1 MTDIQTLTIRTAGRC
16 GITDEAAEAAL
27 EAYAR
32 QLEALEDREIDRD
45 NINDEDADFLME
57 AVAQAQRAG
66 DLGQQ
71 ELRLIE
77 ETLPEVE
84 RAQAVLADAE
94 AHRNSAIKAA
104 LSAGAR
110 VKDVAAAA
118 GLSRQR
124 VEQIRGM

>member
-1 MTDIQTLTIRTAGRC
+1 MG
-16 GITDEAAEAAL
+16 
-27 EAYAR
+27 R
-32 QLEALEDREIDRD
+32 QLETLEDRHIDRD
-45 NINDEDADFLME
+45 NINDEDADFLAE
-57 AVAQAQRAG
+57 SVAQAQRAG

-77 ETLPEVE
+77 EALPEVE

-94 AHRNSAIKAA
+94 AHRNAAIKAA
-104 LSAGAR
+104 LNAGAR

>member
-1 MTDIQTLTIRTAGRC
+1 MADIQTLAIRTAGRC
-16 GITDEAAEAAL
+16 GITDEAAEGAL
-27 EAYAR
+27 DAYAR
-32 QLEALEDREIDRD
+32 QLEALEARQIDRD

-57 AVAQAQRAG
+57 AVARAQRVG

-77 ETLPEVE
+77 EALPEVE
-84 RAQAVLADAE
+84 RAQSVLAGAE
-94 AHRNSAIKAA
+94 AQRNTAIKAA
-104 LSAGAR
+104 LNAGAR

>member
-1 MTDIQTLTIRTAGRC
+1 MTDIQTLAIRTAGRC

-45 NINDEDADFLME
+45 NLSDEDADFLTE
-57 AVAQAQRAG
+57 SVARAQRAG

-77 ETLPEVE
+77 DALPEVE
-84 RAQAVLADAE
+84 RAQALLTDAE
-94 AHRNSAIKAA
+94 AHRNTAIKAA
-104 LSAGAR
+104 LNAGAR